1 MTQKMNDAISRSA
14 LVEQFA
20 KKCVNECDCCYFSV
34 YVRGLGGYCGLIEK
48 APALDVQPVIHARW
62 IVEKDKAIFCDE
74 CCHKLPIV
82 IYNIKAFES
91 LKHHLPKYCPECGA
105 KMDAKG
111 EQP

>member
-1 MTQKMNDAISRSA
+1 MNPKMN
-14 LVEQFA
+14 E
-20 KKCVNECDCCYFSV
+20 Y
-34 YVRGLGGYCGLIEK
+34 
-48 APALDVQPVIHARW
+48 APVVHARW
-62 IVEKDKAIFCDE
+62 IIEKDKAIFCDE

-111 EQP
+111 DKRCTD